1 MIDGPV
7 SVMQLILILALAAV
21 LLYIL
26 LIRRDNNRSS
36 YLMFLIDLCM
46 LWMVLI

>member
-1 MIDGPV
+1 MINSFI
-7 SVMQLILILALAAV
+7 SVLQLILILMLAAI

-26 LIRRDNNRSS
+26 LVKGDNNRSS

>member
-1 MIDGPV
+1 MINSVV
-7 SVMQLILILALAAV
+7 SVFQLVLILALAFV

-26 LIRRDNNRSS
+26 LIKGENSRSS

>member
-7 SVMQLILILALAAV
+7 SVVQLILILALAAV

>member
-1 MIDGPV
+1 MINSFI
-7 SVMQLILILALAAV
+7 SVLQLVLILILAGV

-26 LIRRDNNRSS
+26 LIKKDNNRSS

>member
-7 SVMQLILILALAAV
+7 SVVQLILILVLAAV

-26 LIRRDNNRSS
+26 LIKGENNRSS

>member
-1 MIDGPV
+1 MINSFI
-7 SVMQLILILALAAV
+7 SVLQLMLILILAAI

-26 LIRRDNNRSS
+26 LVKGDNNRSS

>member
-1 MIDGPV
+1 MIDGIV
-7 SVMQLILILALAAV
+7 SVLQLALILILAGV

-26 LIRRDNNRSS
+26 LIKKDNNRSS

>member
-1 MIDGPV
+1 MIDGVV
-7 SVMQLILILALAAV
+7 SVLQLTLILMLAAV
-21 LLYIL
+21 LFYL
-26 LIRRDNNRSS
+26 LIIKGDNNRSS

>member
-1 MIDGPV
+1 MIDGIV
-7 SVMQLILILALAAV
+7 SVLQLILILILAAV

-26 LIRRDNNRSS
+26 IIKGDNNRSS

>member
-7 SVMQLILILALAAV
+7 SVVQLILILVLAAV

-26 LIRRDNNRSS
+26 LIRRDKNRSS

>member
-1 MIDGPV
+1 MINSIV
-7 SVMQLILILALAAV
+7 SVLQLILILALAAV
-21 LLYIL
+21 LLYSL
-26 LIRRDNNRSS
+26 LIRGDNNRSS

>member
-1 MIDGPV
+1 MIDGPI
-7 SVMQLILILALAAV
+7 SVVQLILILVLAAV

-26 LIRRDNNRSS
+26 LIKGENNRSS

>member
-1 MIDGPV
+1 MINSFI
-7 SVMQLILILALAAV
+7 SVLQLALILILAGV

-26 LIRRDNNRSS
+26 LIKKDNNRSS

>member
-1 MIDGPV
+1 MINSFI
-7 SVMQLILILALAAV
+7 SVLQLILILILAAI

-26 LIRRDNNRSS
+26 LVKGDNNRSS

>member
-1 MIDGPV
+1 MIDCPV
-7 SVMQLILILALAAV
+7 SVVQLILILVLAAV

-26 LIRRDNNRSS
+26 LIKGENNRSS
-36 YLMFLIDLCM
+36 YQMFLIDLCM